1 MIWFA
6 TTHPPEEEGVCI
18 VWPDLAKN
26 VQVGQNIKILWLY
39 WKGLFGIWQTFTI
52 LWLYYKGL
60 FGIRRSHLGTN
71 LKSFGYICKVLLG
84 NWRSHFGKNL
94 QSFGNIKKVYLV
106 YGKVLNQLW
115 HNFFALWQ
123 IFIDV
128 LNGRMQKTI
137 WSHWVRVLVCGIGLV
152 SINFLRRHFKCWW

>member
-1 MIWFA
+1 MAIFVRFYWVIGEA
-6 TTHPPEEEGVCI
+6 T
-18 VWPDLAKN
+18 LAKIYN
-26 VQVGQNIKILWLY
+26 PLAILERFIWYLAKFCHLGKILE
-39 WKGLFGIWQTFTI
+39 
-52 LWLYYKGL
+52 
-60 FGIRRSHLGTN
+60 
-71 LKSFGYICKVLLG
+71 SFGYIWKVLLG

-152 SINFLRRHFKCWW
+152 SINFLRRHFKCRW